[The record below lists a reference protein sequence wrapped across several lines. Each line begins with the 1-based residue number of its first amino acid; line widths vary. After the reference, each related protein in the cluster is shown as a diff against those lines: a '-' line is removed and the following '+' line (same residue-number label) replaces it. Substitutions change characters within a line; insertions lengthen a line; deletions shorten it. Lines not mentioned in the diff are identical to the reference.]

1 MPTGIKAEFFHQKC
15 CEIKKECYLCTS
27 KRCPD
32 GEMVDTLVSGAS
44 ASRHVGSSPILG
56 TRFSRRVTTKLLFV
70 FFLCLC
76 VSKLPPCHLKIRSLR
91 LTRLECRLCFLLCGC
106 GDKKKIDFQ
115 RYPRFTSLSLGGRVL
130 FWATIFTF
138 PPNLPL
144 AKGGYK
150 LLLINTIHPIAKN
163 LALFFMPIGQQYLHS
178 LQTSL

>member
-1 MPTGIKAEFFHQKC
+1 MY
-15 CEIKKECYLCTS
+15 YLCKS

-115 RYPRFTSLSLGGRVL
+115 RYPRFTSLPLGGRVL
-130 FWATIFTF
+130 FWAQKRVAVW
-138 PPNLPL
+138 L
-144 AKGGYK
+144 
-150 LLLINTIHPIAKN
+150 
-163 LALFFMPIGQQYLHS
+163 LFFCAPGQPYCQS